1 MTDVKV
7 ESGADTSQSNGN
19 RSESEARQATQWPTM
34 PHGANEQS
42 FNDHC
47 RQDGKWCIVL
57 GDLPLR
63 TLTERVLG
71 ILRRANQAERFIFQR
86 SGKLVTIRSVKRER
100 DRDGQLVLEKI
111 IAEIDI
117 DTLRSMLTERINFVQ
132 VRANGQSVHVDP
144 PLNLLKNILV
154 LGDWPFPVL
163 AGITEV
169 PVLRKDGS
177 VLLDP
182 GYDRTTQLL
191 YIPSN
196 TVEMPK
202 PPDHPSQQDAK
213 EAVWVLRE
221 AIGDF
226 PFDSQAS
233 EANAIAALI
242 TPIVRPAIQGH
253 VPFELIDATRAGTGK
268 SKLADI
274 KAYTATGRKAA
285 FKTPPESPGEWR
297 KIITTTLM
305 EGTTVNIIDNV
316 RAKIDSAALDAL
328 ITAHAWSDRLLGGNE
343 NVTLPNKGVWA
354 ATGNNI
360 TIGGDLPRRCYI
372 IRLDAGVAKP
382 WKRTGSP
389 PIYDEPEYNFDT
401 DKYDQIEIEPA
412 HEFIDLD
419 AWLPENRGR
428 IIAAILTI
436 ARAWYIAGQPQGN
449 ALPVFGSF
457 EEWTRIIG
465 GMLAYAEVSGFL
477 GNLDSFQDE
486 ADYESWQ
493 WKRFLQALKGQFGD
507 DFFTTA
513 EIASFVFYTNSN
525 GVTELIEENPL
536 AQALPDFTTDR
547 KPSMTDF
554 KKRLGIAFNKRKG
567 TVYDDETKLCLTR
580 GPDDNRSRSATWS
593 VGVKKPVRSRR

>member
-1 MTDVKV
+1 VA
-7 ESGADTSQSNGN
+7 SGAEVSQSNGN
-19 RSESEARQATQWPTM
+19 HSESEARQAVHWPTM
-34 PHGANEQS
+34 PDGANERS
-42 FNDHC
+42 FNEHC
-47 RQDGKWCIVL
+47 GADGKQCILL

-63 TLTERVLG
+63 TLTDRVLA
-71 ILRRANQAERFIFQR
+71 ILHKANQIERFIFQR
-86 SGKLVTIRSVKRER
+86 SGKLVTIRTVKRER
-100 DRDGQLVLEKI
+100 DRDGQIVQEKI

-182 GYDRTTQLL
+182 GYDRITQLL
-191 YIPSN
+191 YVPSN

-202 PPDHPSQQDAK
+202 PPDHPTQQDAS
-213 EAVWVLRE
+213 EAVRVLME

-226 PFDSQAS
+226 PFDSPAS
-233 EANAIAALI
+233 EANAIASLI
-242 TPIVRPAIQGH
+242 TPIVRPAIEGH
-253 VPFELIDATRAGTGK
+253 IPFELIDATRAGTGK

-328 ITAHAWSDRLLGGNE
+328 ITAHSWSDRLLGGNE

-389 PIYDEPEYNFDT
+389 PIFDENDDT
-401 DKYDQIEIEPA
+401 GEPYEVENSA
-412 HEFIDLD
+412 HTFIDLD

-436 ARAWYIAGQPQGN
+436 ARAWYEAGKPQGN
-449 ALPVFGSF
+449 DLPTFGSF
-457 EEWTRIIG
+457 EEWTRVIG
-465 GMLAYAEVSGFL
+465 GMLAYAGVYGFL
-477 GNLDSFQDE
+477 ANLDSFQDE
-486 ADYESWQ
+486 ADYETQQ
-493 WKRFLQALKGQFGD
+493 WARFLQALRDQYGD
-507 DFFTTA
+507 EAFTTA
-513 EIASFVFYTNSN
+513 DIATLVLYDPSP
-525 GVTELIEENPL
+525 GVTAIAENPL
-536 AQALPDFTTDR
+536 ADTLPDYVTSNR
-547 KPSMTDF
+547 VKSSQDF
-554 KKRLGIAFNKRKG
+554 KHSLGIAFTKRKG
-567 TVYDDETKLCLTR
+567 TVYDDDTKLCLTR
-580 GPDDNRSRSATWS
+580 HENTHTHTTKWS
-593 VGVKKPVRSRR
+593 VGVKRPVKTRR

>member
-1 MTDVKV
+1 MTTLQGTGVDAP
-7 ESGADTSQSNGN
+7 SSNGN
-19 RSESEARQATQWPTM
+19 SSASEARQAVNWPVM

-47 RQDGKWCIVL
+47 RQDGKYCILL
-57 GDLPLR
+57 GDMPLR
-63 TLTERVLG
+63 TLTERVLM
-71 ILRRANQAERFIFQR
+71 ILREKNRSERFIFQR
-86 SGKLVTIRSVKRER
+86 SGKLVTIRTVKRER
-100 DRDGQLVLEKI
+100 DRDGQIVHEKI

-182 GYDRTTQLL
+182 GYDKITQLL
-191 YIPSN
+191 YVPSN

-202 PPDHPSQQDAK
+202 PPDHPTKEDAK
-213 EAVWVLRE
+213 EAVRVLME

-233 EANAIAALI
+233 EANAIASLI
-242 TPIVRPAIQGH
+242 TPIVRPAIEGH
-253 VPFELIDATRAGTGK
+253 IPFELIDATRAGTGK

-328 ITAHAWSDRLLGGNE
+328 ITAHSWSDRLLGGNE

-372 IRLDAGVAKP
+372 IRLDAGTAKP
-382 WKRTGSP
+382 WKRTGLTVT
-389 PIYDEPEYNFDT
+389 YEDMDGQLVTEMDHT
-401 DKYDQIEIEPA
+401 
-412 HEFIDLD
+412 FIDLD

-436 ARAWYIAGQPQGN
+436 ARAWYEAGKPQDN
-449 ALPVFGSF
+449 DLPVFGSF

-465 GMLAYAEVSGFL
+465 GMLAYAGVYGFL
-477 GNLDSFQDE
+477 ANLDSFQDE
-486 ADYESWQ
+486 ADYETQQ
-493 WKRFLQALKGQFGD
+493 WARFLQALRDQYGD
-507 DFFTTA
+507 ETFTTA
-513 EIASFVFYTNSN
+513 DIATLVLYDPSP
-525 GVTELIEENPL
+525 GVTAIAENPL
-536 AQALPDFTTDR
+536 ADTLPDYVTSNR
-547 KPSMTDF
+547 VKSSQDF
-554 KKRLGIAFNKRKG
+554 KHSLGIAFTKRKG
-567 TVYDDETKLCLTR
+567 TVYDDDTKLCLTR
-580 GPDDNRSRSATWS
+580 HDNTHTKTTKWS
-593 VGVKKPVRSRR
+593 VGAKRQVKTRR